1 VVSTDP
7 NLHFDY
13 GPLVYL
19 PVHDLL
25 VALAETHSAIANLI
39 IRVGFLRQE
48 ELRGTQEAKVM
59 RLEMEALRDAYIEKK
74 WLLVKVLEYRDN
86 G

>member
-1 VVSTDP
+1 MVNTDP

-19 PVHDLL
+19 DTPTLL
-25 VALAETHSAIANLI
+25 LELADTHSAISNLI
-39 IRVGFLRQE
+39 VQIGFLRQE
-48 ELRGTQEAKVM
+48 ELRGQQHAKDE
-59 RLEMEALRDAYIEKK
+59 RLGMEAVRDAYIEKK
-74 WLLVKVLEYRDN
+74 WLIVKILEHSN

>member
-13 GPLVYL
+13 GPLVTL
-19 PVHDLL
+19 SRPELL
-25 VALAETHSAIANLI
+25 IELADTHSAISNLL
-39 IRVGFLRQE
+39 VQAGFLRQE
-48 ELRGTQEAKVM
+48 ELRGNNSAKEV
-59 RLEMEALRDAYIEKK
+59 RIETEALKDAYIEKK
-74 WLLVKVLEYRDN
+74 WLITKVLEY